1 MTSKLQAN
9 KVILNK
15 VNLKKRPRKIASSID
30 LKRISISKESQP
42 VTTSI
47 WPTNQVWNM
56 LPEMAGPANELI
68 EAIMARKLTTTM
80 LPLKKNLT
88 NSNER
93 NAKSSPTRVKTESP
107 RSTTSPHFS
116 LKLMKSLM

>member
-1 MTSKLQAN
+1 VISKLQAN

-15 VNLKKRPRKIASSID
+15 VNLQKRPRKIASSID
-30 LKRISISKESQP
+30 LKRISISKESPP
-42 VTTSI
+42 VITSI

-68 EAIMARKLTTTM
+68 EATMARKLTTTM

-88 NSNER
+88 NTN
-93 NAKSSPTRVKTESP
+93 
-107 RSTTSPHFS
+107 
-116 LKLMKSLM
+116 